1 MAKKLT
7 KSQLTSK
14 KREDVLAML
23 TEYLADLGED
33 VMREGGNS
41 LVFPSTDDE
50 GNELFVKIAVSIPR
64 GDRSGEA
71 YDGYAAAEDYKI
83 HLEEVAANKA
93 QREKENAAKAAKAK
107 ERREAAQAK
116 KEAEAAKRAEF
127 LAKQTALG
135 PTRKFIAE
143 LNPGDRFAYGQ
154 QDGVILSKN
163 DETKMAQIQFDY
175 EDEPSQLRYVAE
187 VFV

>member
-1 MAKKLT
+1 MAKMS
-7 KSQLTSK
+7 KSQMTTA
-14 KREDVLAML
+14 KREEIL
-23 TEYLADLGED
+23 TLLSEYFADLGED
-33 VMREGGNS
+33 VMRESGNA
-41 LVFPSTDDE
+41 LVFPSTDAG

-127 LAKQTALG
+127 LAK
-135 PTRKFIAE
+135 KEAE
-143 LNPGDRFAYGQ
+143 GQ
-154 QDGVILSKN
+154 
-163 DETKMAQIQFDY
+163 
-175 EDEPSQLRYVAE
+175 
-187 VFV
+187 

>member
-7 KSQLTSK
+7 KSQLTTK

-41 LVFPSTDDE
+41 ITFPSTDDE

-93 QREKENAAKAAKAK
+93 QREKDNAAKAAKAK
-107 ERREAAQAK
+107 EKREAAKAK

-127 LAKQTALG
+127 LAK
-135 PTRKFIAE
+135 KEAE
-143 LNPGDRFAYGQ
+143 G
-154 QDGVILSKN
+154 
-163 DETKMAQIQFDY
+163 E
-175 EDEPSQLRYVAE
+175 
-187 VFV
+187 

>member
-14 KREDVLAML
+14 KREDVLAQL
-23 TEYLADLGED
+23 VEILADLGED
-33 VMREGGNS
+33 VMRESGNT

-116 KEAEAAKRAEF
+116 KEVEAAKRAEF
-127 LAKQTALG
+127 LAK
-135 PTRKFIAE
+135 KEAE
-143 LNPGDRFAYGQ
+143 GQ
-154 QDGVILSKN
+154 
-163 DETKMAQIQFDY
+163 
-175 EDEPSQLRYVAE
+175 
-187 VFV
+187 

>member
-7 KSQLTSK
+7 KSQLTTK

-23 TEYLADLGED
+23 TEILADLGED
-33 VMREGGNS
+33 VMRESGNA

-50 GNELFVKIAVSIPR
+50 GNELFIKIAVSIPR

-71 YDGYAAAEDYKI
+71 YDGYAAAADYKI
-83 HLEEVAANKA
+83 HQEEVAANKA

-116 KEAEAAKRAEF
+116 KEVEAAKRAEF
-127 LAKQTALG
+127 LAK
-135 PTRKFIAE
+135 KEAE
-143 LNPGDRFAYGQ
+143 G
-154 QDGVILSKN
+154 
-163 DETKMAQIQFDY
+163 E
-175 EDEPSQLRYVAE
+175 
-187 VFV
+187 

>member
-7 KSQLTSK
+7 KSQLTTK

-41 LVFPSTDDE
+41 ITFPSTDDE

-71 YDGYAAAEDYKI
+71 YDGYAAAADYKI

-127 LAKQTALG
+127 LAK
-135 PTRKFIAE
+135 KEAE
-143 LNPGDRFAYGQ
+143 G
-154 QDGVILSKN
+154 
-163 DETKMAQIQFDY
+163 E
-175 EDEPSQLRYVAE
+175 
-187 VFV
+187 

>member
-1 MAKKLT
+1 MAKVT
-7 KSQLTSK
+7 KSQLTTM
-14 KREDVLAML
+14 KREEELARLVEFL
-23 TEYLADLGED
+23 TGRGED
-33 VMREGGNS
+33 VMREAGNAI
-41 LVFPSTDDE
+41 VFPSTNAEGDE
-50 GNELFVKIAVSIPR
+50 IFVKITVTIPR

-127 LAKQTALG
+127 LAK
-135 PTRKFIAE
+135 KEAE
-143 LNPGDRFAYGQ
+143 GQ
-154 QDGVILSKN
+154 
-163 DETKMAQIQFDY
+163 
-175 EDEPSQLRYVAE
+175 
-187 VFV
+187 

>member
-7 KSQLTSK
+7 KSQLTTM
-14 KREDVLAML
+14 KREEVLALL
-23 TEYLADLGED
+23 TEFFESRGEE
-33 VMREGGNS
+33 VMRESGNAIT
-41 LVFPSTDDE
+41 FPSIDAGD
-50 GNELFVKIAVSIPR
+50 NELFVKIAVSIPR

-127 LAKQTALG
+127 LAK
-135 PTRKFIAE
+135 KEAE
-143 LNPGDRFAYGQ
+143 G
-154 QDGVILSKN
+154 
-163 DETKMAQIQFDY
+163 E
-175 EDEPSQLRYVAE
+175 
-187 VFV
+187 

>member
-14 KREDVLAML
+14 KREDVLAMFM
-23 TEYLADLGED
+23 EFLADRGED

-41 LVFPSTDDE
+41 LMFPSTDDE
-50 GNELFVKIAVSIPR
+50 DNELFVKVTVSIPR

-83 HLEEVAANKA
+83 HLEEIAANRA
-93 QREKENAAKAAKAK
+93 QREKENAIKAAKAK
-107 ERREAAQAK
+107 AKREAAQAK

-127 LAKQTALG
+127 LAK
-135 PTRKFIAE
+135 KEAE
-143 LNPGDRFAYGQ
+143 AEGQ
-154 QDGVILSKN
+154 
-163 DETKMAQIQFDY
+163 
-175 EDEPSQLRYVAE
+175 
-187 VFV
+187 

>member
-7 KSQLTSK
+7 KSQLTTK

-41 LVFPSTDDE
+41 ITFPSTDDE

-93 QREKENAAKAAKAK
+93 QREKENAAKAAKAMEK
-107 ERREAAQAK
+107 REAAKAM
-116 KEAEAAKRAEF
+116 KEAEAAKRAEV
-127 LAKQTALG
+127 LAK
-135 PTRKFIAE
+135 KEAE
-143 LNPGDRFAYGQ
+143 G
-154 QDGVILSKN
+154 
-163 DETKMAQIQFDY
+163 E
-175 EDEPSQLRYVAE
+175 
-187 VFV
+187 

>member
-7 KSQLTSK
+7 KSQLTTK

-33 VMREGGNS
+33 VMRESGNA

-71 YDGYAAAEDYKI
+71 YDGYAAAADYKI
-83 HLEEVAANKA
+83 HQEEVAANKA
-93 QREKENAAKAAKAK
+93 QREKENAAKAAKDKAK
-107 ERREAAQAK
+107 REAAKAK
-116 KEAEAAKRAEF
+116 KEAEAAKRAEY
-127 LAKQTALG
+127 LAKQE
-135 PTRKFIAE
+135 AE
-143 LNPGDRFAYGQ
+143 G
-154 QDGVILSKN
+154 
-163 DETKMAQIQFDY
+163 E
-175 EDEPSQLRYVAE
+175 
-187 VFV
+187 

>member
-7 KSQLTSK
+7 KSQLTTK

-41 LVFPSTDDE
+41 ITFPSTDDE

-71 YDGYAAAEDYKI
+71 YDGYAAAEQFKA
-83 HLEEVAANKA
+83 HNEFVAAKRE
-93 QREKENAAKAAKAK
+93 QRAKDNAIKAAKAK
-107 ERREAAQAK
+107 EKREAAKAK

-127 LAKQTALG
+127 LAK
-135 PTRKFIAE
+135 KEAE
-143 LNPGDRFAYGQ
+143 G
-154 QDGVILSKN
+154 
-163 DETKMAQIQFDY
+163 E
-175 EDEPSQLRYVAE
+175 
-187 VFV
+187 

>member
-1 MAKKLT
+1 MAKVT
-7 KSQLTSK
+7 KSQLTSQ
-14 KREDVLAML
+14 KREEVLAML
-23 TEYLADLGED
+23 IEYLNDLGED
-33 VMREGGNS
+33 AQREGGNS
-41 LVFPSTDDE
+41 LMFPSTDAA

-127 LAKQTALG
+127 LAK
-135 PTRKFIAE
+135 KEAE
-143 LNPGDRFAYGQ
+143 G
-154 QDGVILSKN
+154 
-163 DETKMAQIQFDY
+163 E
-175 EDEPSQLRYVAE
+175 
-187 VFV
+187 

>member
-50 GNELFVKIAVSIPR
+50 GNELFVKIA
-64 GDRSGEA
+64 GEA

-107 ERREAAQAK
+107 EKREAAQAK

-127 LAKQTALG
+127 LAK
-135 PTRKFIAE
+135 KEAE
-143 LNPGDRFAYGQ
+143 GQ
-154 QDGVILSKN
+154 
-163 DETKMAQIQFDY
+163 
-175 EDEPSQLRYVAE
+175 
-187 VFV
+187 

>member
-14 KREDVLAML
+14 KREDVLTQL
-23 TEYLADLGED
+23 SEILADLGED
-33 VMREGGNS
+33 VMREGGNT

-83 HLEEVAANKA
+83 HLEEVAATKA

-116 KEAEAAKRAEF
+116 KEVEAAKRAEF
-127 LAKQTALG
+127 LAK
-135 PTRKFIAE
+135 KEAE
-143 LNPGDRFAYGQ
+143 GQ
-154 QDGVILSKN
+154 
-163 DETKMAQIQFDY
+163 
-175 EDEPSQLRYVAE
+175 
-187 VFV
+187 

>member
-7 KSQLTSK
+7 KSQLTTK

-23 TEYLADLGED
+23 TEILTDLDEE
-33 VMREGGNS
+33 VMRESGNTI
-41 LVFPSTDDE
+41 VYPSVDDD
-50 GNELFVKIAVSIPR
+50 GNELYVKITVSIPR

-71 YDGYAAAEDYKI
+71 YNGHDAAESYKI

-127 LAKQTALG
+127 LAK
-135 PTRKFIAE
+135 KEAE
-143 LNPGDRFAYGQ
+143 GQ
-154 QDGVILSKN
+154 
-163 DETKMAQIQFDY
+163 
-175 EDEPSQLRYVAE
+175 
-187 VFV
+187 

>member
-14 KREDVLAML
+14 KREDVLAQL
-23 TEYLADLGED
+23 AEILADLGED
-33 VMREGGNS
+33 VMRESGNA

-127 LAKQTALG
+127 LAK
-135 PTRKFIAE
+135 KE
-143 LNPGDRFAYGQ
+143 VEGQ
-154 QDGVILSKN
+154 
-163 DETKMAQIQFDY
+163 
-175 EDEPSQLRYVAE
+175 
-187 VFV
+187 